1 MIFQG
6 DIQMLSDILP
16 DLLMLLF
23 WIRYMQNGVMIK
35 IWLKA

>member
-16 DLLMLLF
+16 DLLYATILDQDICRMAL
-23 WIRYMQNGVMIK
+23 
-35 IWLKA
+35 